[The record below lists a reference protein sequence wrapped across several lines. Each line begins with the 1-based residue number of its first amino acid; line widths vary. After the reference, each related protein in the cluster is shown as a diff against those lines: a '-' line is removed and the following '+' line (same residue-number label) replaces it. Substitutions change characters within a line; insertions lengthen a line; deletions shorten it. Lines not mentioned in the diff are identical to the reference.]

1 MTFPRLTTDSQ
12 DELILAKTRS
22 DAALSS
28 LLGINTK
35 QIIDR
40 RRNLRT
46 RSRSRRG
53 KSLPKLKLE
62 GREAEVRELI
72 RCGLWM
78 PQMAERLNV
87 SLGTVAGFIYRRKL
101 RTRLVSRFDDPRVM
115 L

>member
-1 MTFPRLTTDSQ
+1 MTFPRVTTDSQ
-12 DELILAKTRS
+12 DELILAKTKP
-22 DAALSS
+22 DAALAA
-28 LLGINTK
+28 LFDLTKK

-40 RRNLRT
+40 RRNLHT
-46 RSRSRRG
+46 RSRKRG
-53 KSLPKLKLE
+53 RTLLKSKLE